1 MLNQENNK
9 ALNSNFLSNARL
21 CLGKIIQQKS
31 ITSSVLVKDRFWLR
45 SVLWTMIGS
54 TVFGVTWLAVAK
66 TEEVVV
72 VSGKLVPIGDVQEV
86 QLPIGG
92 VVSEIL
98 VTDGQRVSQGD
109 ILIRL
114 DAEASS
120 QSVSSLTSQINQKQ
134 SQIQK
139 TKEITA
145 EEISTLNTQ
154 IDLDSQILS
163 KLEQLAAEGASSELQ
178 FLQQKNKLS
187 RLYGSLQR
195 LRLEGIRQI
204 SVLQQELSQLQ
215 SELVNSRLAVKYQ
228 QLRSPVDGVIFD
240 LKPTV
245 QGYVVQTSQPI
256 LKVVP
261 QENLEAKISIPS
273 DKIGFVR
280 LNMPADVIIDSFPA
294 TDFGVVSGVVVRIGS
309 DALPPDQIEGR
320 NFYSFPASI
329 SIKSQYL
336 ETSDGV
342 KLPLQAGMSISAN
355 LKLRSVSYL
364 QLLLN
369 TFQTKADSLRKL

>member
-21 CLGKIIQQKS
+21 YLAKIIQQKS
-31 ITSSVLVKDRFWLR
+31 TTSSVLVNDRFWLR

-54 TVFGVTWLAVAK
+54 TVFGVSWLAVAK

-72 VSGKLVPIGDVQEV
+72 VTGKLVPIGDVQEV

-109 ILIRL
+109 KLIRL

-134 SQIQK
+134 SQIEK

-195 LRLEGIRQI
+195 LRLDGIRQI

-280 LNMPADVIIDSFPA
+280 LNMPADVNIDSFPA

>member
-1 MLNQENNK
+1 MGLLGLPSPK
-9 ALNSNFLSNARL
+9 PKKLLS
-21 CLGKIIQQKS
+21 
-31 ITSSVLVKDRFWLR
+31 F
-45 SVLWTMIGS
+45 
-54 TVFGVTWLAVAK
+54 
-66 TEEVVV
+66 
-72 VSGKLVPIGDVQEV
+72 SGKLVPIGDVQEV

-134 SQIQK
+134 NQIQK

-195 LRLEGIRQI
+195 LRLDGIRQI

-256 LKVVP
+256 LK
-261 QENLEAKISIPS
+261 LFLK
-273 DKIGFVR
+273 
-280 LNMPADVIIDSFPA
+280 
-294 TDFGVVSGVVVRIGS
+294 RILS
-309 DALPPDQIEGR
+309 K
-320 NFYSFPASI
+320 NFY
-329 SIKSQYL
+329 
-336 ETSDGV
+336 
-342 KLPLQAGMSISAN
+342 
-355 LKLRSVSYL
+355 
-364 QLLLN
+364 
-369 TFQTKADSLRKL
+369 TKR

>member
-9 ALNSNFLSNARL
+9 ALNPNFLSNVRL
-21 CLGKIIQQKS
+21 SLGKIIQQKS

-72 VSGKLVPIGDVQEV
+72 ASGKLVPIGDVQEV

-195 LRLEGIRQI
+195 LRLDGIRQI

-280 LNMPADVIIDSFPA
+280 LNMPADVNIDSFPA

>member
-9 ALNSNFLSNARL
+9 AQNSNFLSNARFY
-21 CLGKIIQQKS
+21 LGKIIQQKS

-134 SQIQK
+134 RQIQK

-195 LRLEGIRQI
+195 LRLDGIRQI

-280 LNMPADVIIDSFPA
+280 LNMPADVNIDSFPA

>member
-1 MLNQENNK
+1 MLDQENNK
-9 ALNSNFLSNARL
+9 ALNSNFLSNARIY
-21 CLGKIIQQKS
+21 LGKIIQQKS

-154 IDLDSQILS
+154 IDLDSQILY
-163 KLEQLAAEGASSELQ
+163 KLEELAAEGASSELQ

-195 LRLEGIRQI
+195 LRLDGIRQI

-280 LNMPADVIIDSFPA
+280 LNMPADVNIDSFPA

>member
-21 CLGKIIQQKS
+21 YLGKIIQQKS

-54 TVFGVTWLAVAK
+54 TVLGVTWLAVAK

-109 ILIRL
+109 ILIKL

-195 LRLEGIRQI
+195 LRLDGIRQI

-280 LNMPADVIIDSFPA
+280 LNMPADVNIDSFPA

-369 TFQTKADSLRKL
+369 TFQTKVDSLRKL

>member
-21 CLGKIIQQKS
+21 YLAKIIQQKS
-31 ITSSVLVKDRFWLR
+31 TTSSVLVNDRFWLR

-54 TVFGVTWLAVAK
+54 TVFGVSWLAVAK

-72 VSGKLVPIGDVQEV
+72 VTGKLVPIGDVQEV

-134 SQIQK
+134 SQIEK

-195 LRLEGIRQI
+195 LRLDGIRQI

-280 LNMPADVIIDSFPA
+280 LNMPADVNIDSFPA

>member
-9 ALNSNFLSNARL
+9 ALNSNFLSTARL
-21 CLGKIIQQKS
+21 YLSKIIQQKS

-280 LNMPADVIIDSFPA
+280 LNMPADVNIDSFPA
-294 TDFGVVSGVVVRIGS
+294 TDFGVVSGEVVRIGS

>member
-1 MLNQENNK
+1 MSHPEDSK
-9 ALNSNFLSNARL
+9 RPKPRFLTNIRVY
-21 CLGKIIQQKS
+21 LGKAIQEKS
-31 ITSSVLVKDRFWLR
+31 NTSSVLVRDRFWLR

-54 TVFGVTWLAVAK
+54 TVFGVAWLAFAK
-66 TEEVVV
+66 TEEVVFV
-72 VSGKLVPIGDVQEV
+72 TGKLVPIGDVKEV

-98 VTDGQRVSQGD
+98 VTDGQRVSKGD

-120 QSVSSLTSQINQKQ
+120 QSVSSLNSQITQKQ
-134 SQIQK
+134 SQIEK

-145 EEISTLNTQ
+145 EEISTVNVQ
-154 IDLDSQILS
+154 IDLDTQILD
-163 KLEQLAAEGASSELQ
+163 KLENLVAEGASSELQ
-178 FLQQKNKLS
+178 YLQQKNKLS

-195 LRLEGIRQI
+195 LRLDGVRQI
-204 SVLQQELSQLQ
+204 SVLQQELSQLE
-215 SELVNSRLAVKYQ
+215 SELVNSRLAFKYQ

-245 QGYVVQTSQPI
+245 QGYVVQTSEPI

-261 QENLEAKISIPS
+261 QKNLEAKISIPS

-280 LNMPADVIIDSFPA
+280 LNMPADVSIDSFPA
-294 TDFGVVSGVVVRIGS
+294 TDFGVISGSVVQIGS

-329 SIKSQYL
+329 SISSQFL
-336 ETSDGV
+336 ETADGV
-342 KLPLQAGMSISAN
+342 NLPLQAGMSISAN
-355 LKLRSVSYL
+355 LKLRAVSYL

-369 TFQTKADSLRKL
+369 TFQTKVDSLRKL

>member
-9 ALNSNFLSNARL
+9 ALNPNFLSNVRL
-21 CLGKIIQQKS
+21 SLGKIIQQKS

-72 VSGKLVPIGDVQEV
+72 ASGKLVPIGDVQEV

-120 QSVSSLTSQINQKQ
+120 QSVSSLTSQINQQQ

-154 IDLDSQILS
+154 IDLLRIH
-163 KLEQLAAEGASSELQ
+163 QLC
-178 FLQQKNKLS
+178 
-187 RLYGSLQR
+187 
-195 LRLEGIRQI
+195 LRLIE
-204 SVLQQELSQLQ
+204 S
-215 SELVNSRLAVKYQ
+215 KYHQ
-228 QLRSPVDGVIFD
+228 HF
-240 LKPTV
+240 
-245 QGYVVQTSQPI
+245 
-256 LKVVP
+256 
-261 QENLEAKISIPS
+261 
-273 DKIGFVR
+273 
-280 LNMPADVIIDSFPA
+280 
-294 TDFGVVSGVVVRIGS
+294 
-309 DALPPDQIEGR
+309 
-320 NFYSFPASI
+320 
-329 SIKSQYL
+329 
-336 ETSDGV
+336 
-342 KLPLQAGMSISAN
+342 
-355 LKLRSVSYL
+355 
-364 QLLLN
+364 
-369 TFQTKADSLRKL
+369 

>member
-21 CLGKIIQQKS
+21 YLAKIIQQKS
-31 ITSSVLVKDRFWLR
+31 TTSSVLVNDRFWLR

-54 TVFGVTWLAVAK
+54 TVFGVSWLAVAK

-72 VSGKLVPIGDVQEV
+72 VTGKLVPIGDVQEV

-195 LRLEGIRQI
+195 LRLDGIRQI

-280 LNMPADVIIDSFPA
+280 LNMPADVNIDSFPA